1 MLKFNIF
8 HLLLTIFYLLL
19 TVCLFSMT
27 SEEYWTALN
36 KRADQ
41 IYGGLDLALTVN
53 VGNYYDNSDS
63 EFRSGVGFS
72 IPIYSKQQKISRRNS
87 KIKYLQDGSDLISN
101 LKKNRKLL
109 LLLKDKK
116 EALQAFMGDNG
127 ASDIKSYF
135 QTEEELLDLHLT
147 IESIERKI
155 ETMLQ

>member
-1 MLKFNIF
+1 MKILILFLI
-8 HLLLTIFYLLL
+8 LLNLS
-19 TVCLFSMT
+19 FSMT

-36 KRADQ
+36 KRADE

-53 VGNYYDNSDS
+53 VGNYYDNSES
-63 EFRSGVGFS
+63 EFRTGVGFS
-72 IPIYSKQQKISRRNS
+72 IPIYSKQQKISRRNT

-116 EALQAFMGDNG
+116 EALKAFMGDNG
-127 ASDIKSYF
+127 ASDISSYF
-135 QTEEELLDLHLT
+135 QTEERLLGISLT

>member
-1 MLKFNIF
+1 MLKSNIF
-8 HLLLTIFYLLL
+8 YLLLTIFYLLL
-19 TVCLFSMT
+19 TTCIFSMT

-36 KRADQ
+36 KRADE

-72 IPIYSKQQKISRRNS
+72 IPIYSKQQKISRRNA

-109 LLLKDKK
+109 ILLKDKK
-116 EALQAFMGDNG
+116 EALKAFMGDNG
-127 ASDIKSYF
+127 ASDISSYF
-135 QTEEELLDLHLT
+135 QTEQQLLELSLT

-155 ETMLQ
+155 ETMLE